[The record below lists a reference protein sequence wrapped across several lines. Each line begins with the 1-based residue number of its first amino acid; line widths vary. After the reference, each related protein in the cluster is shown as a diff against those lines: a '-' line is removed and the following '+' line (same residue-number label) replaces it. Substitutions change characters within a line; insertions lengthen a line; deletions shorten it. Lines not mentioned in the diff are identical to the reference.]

1 MSEGTIVETP
11 TGKQGRVVP
20 APPHADPDGPRVW
33 VRVTLQ
39 FGPHRLSIRVAY
51 HPRDLRE
58 VPHA

>member
-20 APPHADPDGPRVW
+20 APASADPDGPRVW
-33 VRVTLQ
+33 VRITLQ
-39 FGPHRLSIRVAY
+39 LGPRPISLRRAY